1 MRIMVTNDDG
11 IHAEGLDV
19 CEKIAREIS
28 DDVWV
33 IAPEYDQ
40 SGVAHSLSLNDP
52 LRLRQ
57 VAERRYAV
65 RGTPTDCVIMGARH
79 VLNGKNPDLVLS
91 GVNRGRNVGEDVIY
105 SGTVAGAVE
114 GTMIGVPSV
123 ALSQATSAR
132 TGRSPYWDTS
142 LRFAPDIIK
151 RVVAEG
157 IPRDVLINVNFPD
170 CPPEQVKGIEVTA
183 QGAAARSACR
193 SMRGRMAAAIRI
205 TGSPMSATRSSR
217 PSKGTDLAAL
227 EDSRIAVTPMKA
239 RHDRRAVHDQARRA
253 CSARRAEVSLRAV
266 RGIGG
271 LDGLRQRFRLK
282 RLLQGRRLAI
292 RLGHAALAVAGG
304 EDKRQ
309 SAFDQNVDH
318 RRNRLAVEIDVKNG
332 DVELGLLGERQSLV
346 DAAGFAR
353 KLAAEIGEHV
363 LQQHADHQ
371 LILDHKDARSG
382 DRTWHCRH
390 TGIPCFTNGSRP

>member
-132 TGRSPYWDTS
+132 TGRSPYWDTIS
-142 LRFAPDIIK
+142 LCA
-151 RVVAEG
+151 
-157 IPRDVLINVNFPD
+157 
-170 CPPEQVKGIEVTA
+170 
-183 QGAAARSACR
+183 
-193 SMRGRMAAAIRI
+193 
-205 TGSPMSATRSSR
+205 
-217 PSKGTDLAAL
+217 
-227 EDSRIAVTPMKA
+227 
-239 RHDRRAVHDQARRA
+239 
-253 CSARRAEVSLRAV
+253 
-266 RGIGG
+266 
-271 LDGLRQRFRLK
+271 
-282 RLLQGRRLAI
+282 
-292 RLGHAALAVAGG
+292 
-304 EDKRQ
+304 
-309 SAFDQNVDH
+309 
-318 RRNRLAVEIDVKNG
+318 
-332 DVELGLLGERQSLV
+332 
-346 DAAGFAR
+346 
-353 KLAAEIGEHV
+353 
-363 LQQHADHQ
+363 
-371 LILDHKDARSG
+371 
-382 DRTWHCRH
+382 
-390 TGIPCFTNGSRP
+390 